1 MGQIQKDPKSDFIKN
16 TVLGFQNI
24 IKQSS
29 RAASASYTLLAS
41 LVIFMFVG
49 NYIDGIYNSSPNGII
64 LGLCLG
70 LFVGFY
76 NLAKAIWK

>member
-1 MGQIQKDPKSDFIKN
+1 MNQLKDGERHGYWEQYHEDGS
-16 TVLGFQNI
+16 L
-24 IKQSS
+24 SS
-29 RAASASYTLLAS
+29 K
-41 LVIFMFVG
+41 G